1 MCLAVPAKLVEFD
14 GDQGMADMHGNLV
27 PVQTLFAPEA
37 KVGDWVLVHAGF
49 VIKILDEHEAQT
61 TWAVLSD
68 LDESQAGSGIYPQT
82 GVRDETY

>member
-1 MCLAVPAKLVEFD
+1 MCLAVPAKLIERN
-14 GDQGMADMHGNLV
+14 GDEGLADLHGNRV

-49 VIKILDEHEAQT
+49 VIKRLDAHQAQE

-68 LDESQAGSGIYPQT
+68 LDNIDDGSGVDDDT
-82 GVRDETY
+82 D